1 MHATVW
7 FMVLAVSSINFFA
20 IMIICNLRWFWL
32 LSGELIQM
40 GQPFNVQWLH
50 VWQMAHLATPWMKPW
65 AQYTVFLTV
74 QAGSGTFL
82 PIPPPSP
89 PPPLPGLELVVE
101 DRPTELSCTCIILC
115 AYQLINVCAFFS
127 LSLLLLYLLQ
137 AMVALTLGSL
147 PWRKS

>member
-1 MHATVW
+1 MITCVANGPLGHTLNEALSAIYCIPDCPSRQW
-7 FMVLAVSSINFFA
+7 DVSTHSSP
-20 IMIICNLRWFWL
+20 L
-32 LSGELIQM
+32 
-40 GQPFNVQWLH
+40 
-50 VWQMAHLATPWMKPW
+50 
-65 AQYTVFLTV
+65 
-74 QAGSGTFL
+74 
-82 PIPPPSP
+82 P

-147 PWRKS
+147 P